1 MARAQISDPLRFGAR
16 IDSTGSCLMHSLL
29 RALSRGLGRRRHSF
43 TLTPFSDLSAADDGW
58 LSTGASPQ
66 FQLTPLNGRYPVG
79 WVLFE
84 TRVIRRS
91 ADCSAR
97 LILDCGPGGGE
108 GLVIDIPSART
119 GKVQEVIF
127 VPPGIVG
134 LRWAPQMGRGEIQ
147 HHTVVVTEVGAF
159 ERICRMVRRTAHF
172 LWRRR
177 QEQLQAVGLTV
188 GRMLVDLPGAYRASG
203 YLRAYAPAPA
213 YSEWIARFDVR
224 SAEDHRQIADHMQR
238 FQSAPHFLLV
248 VVVPANEAQYVHHTL
263 ESLGRQLYRH
273 FTVVVL
279 DASPDGDCRLAVNQ
293 AVSKWVPESRV
304 IPSCSIAAYTDELN
318 RWLAE
323 QGGEQCVAVIR
334 AGDVLA
340 EHALYWVASVI
351 TSSPS
356 VGLVYSDEDRLTADG
371 LRHDPAF
378 KPDWSLELL
387 RSTNYIGQLAVFR
400 GSVLRQAGG
409 VTMHEWLGDHHDLL
423 LRVVDVLSPEQIR
436 HIPALLFHRHAER
449 DAGLDG
455 NATRQEVAHSG
466 VTAVEAH
473 LSRHG
478 IRAAVTE
485 PVPGSYRI
493 RYQLPETL
501 PLISLVIPTRD
512 AFVLLKRCIDSV
524 VQSSTFSKYEILVID
539 NQSSDEETLRYLREL
554 RGHPSVR
561 VLSYDRPF
569 NYSAINNY
577 AASQAKGEVLCLLN
591 NDTEAI
597 SPNWMEEMLGHLIQD
612 RVGVVG
618 AKLYYSD
625 GRVQHAG
632 DLVGVGGIANHVYSL
647 IENDH
652 SGYCRRAVLAQE
664 LSAVTGAC
672 LMTWRSLYLQL
683 GGLNERDLP
692 VAFNDVDY
700 CLRVREAGYRVIWTP
715 YAELYHHESVS
726 RGKDRTLGKKLRA
739 RGEAAYMRSHWRQAM
754 RHDPFYNPN
763 LSYER
768 PDCSLSHAPIVQKPW
783 W

>member
-1 MARAQISDPLRFGAR
+1 MRAFLG
-16 IDSTGSCLMHSLL
+16 
-29 RALSRGLGRRRHSF
+29 ALSRGLGRRRHMF
-43 TLTPFSDLSAADDGW
+43 TLTPCSDLSAADGGW
-58 LSTGASPQ
+58 ISTGANPQ
-66 FQLTPLNGRYPVG
+66 FQLSPVNGRYPVG
-79 WVLFE
+79 WALFE

-97 LILDCGPGGGE
+97 LILDLSPGGGD
-108 GLVIDIPSART
+108 GLTIDIPSART

-127 VPPGIVG
+127 LPPGLVG

-147 HHTVVVTEVGAF
+147 RHTVAVTEVGAF
-159 ERICRMVRRTAHF
+159 ERIFHMVRRTVHF

-177 QEQLQAVGLTV
+177 REQLQAVGLTV

-203 YLRAYAPAPA
+203 HLRAYAPAPS
-213 YSEWIARFDVR
+213 YPEWLARFDVR
-224 SAEDHRQIADHMQR
+224 SAEDYRRIARHMQS
-238 FQSAPHFLLV
+238 FHPPPHFLLV
-248 VVVPANEAQYVHHTL
+248 VVVTGSEAQRVHDTL
-263 ESLGRQLYRH
+263 ESLARQLYRQ

-279 DASPDGDCRLAVNQ
+279 DASPGGGGCSAVSQ
-293 AVSKWVPESRV
+293 AVSECVPESRL
-304 IPSCSIAAYTDELN
+304 IPGCSITAYTHELN

-323 QGGEQCVAVIR
+323 QGGGQCVAVVR

-340 EHALYWVASVI
+340 EHALYWVASAI
-351 TSSPS
+351 SSSPS
-356 VGLVYSDEDRLTADG
+356 VGLVYSDEDRLTTDG
-371 LRHDPAF
+371 VRHDPVF
-378 KPDWSLELL
+378 KPDWSPELL

-400 GSVLRQAGG
+400 GRVLCQAGG
-409 VTMHEWLGDHHDLL
+409 VTMHQWLGDHHDLL
-423 LRVVDVLSPEQIR
+423 LRVADVLSPEQIR
-436 HIPALLFHRHAER
+436 HIPALLFHRRAER
-449 DAGLDG
+449 DAELNW
-455 NATRQEVAHSG
+455 NANRQEVARSS
-466 VTAVEAH
+466 VAAVDAH

-478 IRAAVTE
+478 IHAAVTE
-485 PVPGSYRI
+485 SVPGSYRI

-512 AFVLLKRCIDSV
+512 AFVLLKRCVDSAM
-524 VQSSTFSKYEILVID
+524 QFSTYSKYEILVVD
-539 NQSSDEETLRYLREL
+539 NQSSDEETLRYLRDL

-561 VLSYDRPF
+561 VLLYDRPF
-569 NYSAINNY
+569 NYSAIINY
-577 AASQAKGEVLCLLN
+577 AASQAGGEALCLLN
-591 NDTEAI
+591 NDTEVI
-597 SPNWMEEMLGHLIQD
+597 SPDWMEEMLGHLIQE

-618 AKLYYSD
+618 AKLYYPD

-632 DLVGVGGIANHVYSL
+632 DVVGVGGIANHVHAL
-647 IENDH
+647 IERGH

-683 GGLNERDLP
+683 GGLNERHLP

-726 RGKDRTLGKKLRA
+726 RGKDKTPAKKLRA
-739 RGEAAYMRSHWRQAM
+739 RREAAYMRSHWRQVM

-783 W
+783 L

>member
-1 MARAQISDPLRFGAR
+1 
-16 IDSTGSCLMHSLL
+16 MHSLL
-29 RALSRGLGRRRHSF
+29 RALSGSLGRRRHTF
-43 TLTPFSDLSAADDGW
+43 TLTPLSDLSPADGGW
-58 LSTGASPQ
+58 ISTGASPQ
-66 FQLTPLNGRYPVG
+66 FQLIPLNGRYLVG

-97 LILDCGPGGGE
+97 LILDFGPGGGE

-119 GKVQEVIF
+119 GKVQEVVF
-127 VPPGIVG
+127 FPPGLVG
-134 LRWAPQMGRGEIQ
+134 LRWAPQTGRGEIQ
-147 HHTVVVTEVGAF
+147 RHTVVVTEVGAF

-177 QEQLQAVGLTV
+177 EEQLQAVGLTV

-203 YLRAYAPAPA
+203 LLRAYAPALS
-213 YSEWIARFDVR
+213 YSDWIARFDVR
-224 SAEDHRQIADHMQR
+224 SAEDHRRIARHIQR
-238 FQSAPHFLLV
+238 FESAPHFLLV
-248 VVVPANEAQYVHHTL
+248 VVVPANEAQLVRDTL
-263 ESLGRQLYRH
+263 ESLVRQLYRQ

-279 DASPDGDCRLAVNQ
+279 DASPDSDCRLAVSQ
-293 AVSKWVPESRV
+293 ALSDWFPKSRV
-304 IPSCSIAAYTDELN
+304 VPGCSIAAYIDELN

-323 QGGEQCVAVIR
+323 QGGVQWVAVIR
-334 AGDVLA
+334 AGDMLA

-351 TSSPS
+351 MSSPS
-356 VGLVYSDEDRLTADG
+356 VGLVYSDEDRLSADG
-371 LRHDPAF
+371 VRRDPAF
-378 KPDWSLELL
+378 KPDWSPELL
-387 RSTNYIGQLAVFR
+387 RSTNYIGQLALFR
-400 GSVLRQAGG
+400 GSVLCQAGG
-409 VTMHEWLGDHHDLL
+409 VTMHEWLGNNHDLL
-423 LRVVDVLSPEQIR
+423 LRVADVLSPKQIR
-436 HIPALLFHRHAER
+436 HIPALLFHRRVER
-449 DAGLDG
+449 DEGLDG

-466 VTAVEAH
+466 VAAVEAH
-473 LSRHG
+473 LSRRG

-493 RYQLPETL
+493 RYRLPETL

-512 AFVLLKRCIDSV
+512 ACALLARCVSSV

-539 NQSSDEETLRYLREL
+539 NQSSDEETLRYLQDL
-554 RGHPSVR
+554 RGHQSVR

-569 NYSAINNY
+569 NYSAINNF

-591 NDTEAI
+591 NDTEVI
-597 SPNWMEEMLGHLIQD
+597 SPDWMEEMLGHLIQD

-632 DLVGVGGIANHVYSL
+632 DVVGVGGIANHLYSL
-647 IENDH
+647 LERDH
-652 SGYCRRAVLAQE
+652 SGYCHRAKLAQE

-672 LMTWRSLYLQL
+672 LMTWRTLYLQL
-683 GGLNERDLP
+683 GGLNERHLP

-700 CLRVREAGYRVIWTP
+700 CLRAREADYRVIWTP

-726 RGKDRTLGKKLRA
+726 RGKDRTPGKRLRA
-739 RGEAAYMRSHWRQAM
+739 RREASYMRSRWRQVM

-763 LSYER
+763 LSHER

-783 W
+783 L

>member
-1 MARAQISDPLRFGAR
+1 MRF
-16 IDSTGSCLMHSLL
+16 SL
-29 RALSRGLGRRRHSF
+29 RALSRGLGRRRHTF
-43 TLTPFSDLSAADDGW
+43 TLTPCSDLSAAVCSW
-58 LSTGASPQ
+58 ISTGASPQ
-66 FQLTPLNGRYPVG
+66 FQLIPLNGLYPAG

-84 TRVIRRS
+84 TRVMRRS

-97 LILDCGPGGGE
+97 LLLDFGPGGGD

-127 VPPGIVG
+127 FPPGLVG

-159 ERICRMVRRTAHF
+159 ERICRMARRTAHF

-177 QEQLQAVGLTV
+177 REQLQAVGLTV

-213 YSEWIARFDVR
+213 YSEWIARFDLR

-248 VVVPANEAQYVHHTL
+248 IVVPANEAQLVHRTL

-279 DASPDGDCRLAVNQ
+279 DASPGGEGCSSVSQ

-323 QGGEQCVAVIR
+323 QGGGQCVAVIR

-351 TSSPS
+351 NSSPS

-371 LRHDPAF
+371 LRYDPAF
-378 KPDWSLELL
+378 KPDWSPELL

-400 GSVLRQAGG
+400 GSVLSQAGG
-409 VTMHEWLGDHHDLL
+409 VTMHEWLGNNHDLL
-423 LRVVDVLSPEQIR
+423 LRVADVLSPEQIR
-436 HIPALLFHRHAER
+436 HIPALLFHRQAEW
-449 DAGLDG
+449 DAELDG
-455 NATRQEVAHSG
+455 NATGQEVAHSG
-466 VTAVEAH
+466 VAAVEAH

-493 RYQLPETL
+493 RYQLPEAL
-501 PLISLVIPTRD
+501 PLVSLVIPTRD
-512 AFVLLKRCIDSV
+512 AFVLLKRCVDSV
-524 VQSSTFSKYEILVID
+524 IQFSIYSKYEILVVD
-539 NQSSDEETLRYLREL
+539 NQSSDEETLRYLRDL

-577 AASQAKGEVLCLLN
+577 AASQAGGEVLCLLN
-591 NDTEAI
+591 NDTEVI
-597 SPNWMEEMLGHLIQD
+597 SPDWMEEMLGRLIQD

-618 AKLYYSD
+618 AKLYYPD

-632 DLVGVGGIANHVYSL
+632 DVVGVGGIANHVHAL
-647 IENDH
+647 IERDDP
-652 SGYCRRAVLAQE
+652 GYCRRAVLAQD

-683 GGLNERDLP
+683 GGLNERHLP
-692 VAFNDVDY
+692 VAFSDVDY

-726 RGKDRTLGKKLRA
+726 RGKDRTPAKKLRA
-739 RGEAAYMRSHWRQAM
+739 RREAAYMRAHWRQAM